1 MVNRTSILTV
11 NLQGICKSGVI
22 LKCIGKALGKHFDC
36 KFTGYPQVWV
46 DFEVHWEG
54 TGQAF

>member
-1 MVNRTSILTV
+1 MVNWISILTV
-11 NLQGICKSGVI
+11 NLQGIRKSGVI
-22 LKCIGKALGKHFDC
+22 LKRIGKASGKHFDC
-36 KFTGYPQVWV
+36 KFTGYPQVWG